1 MEKVK
6 KMSKKR
12 FNGNAMVERFA
23 ARLLDERPA
32 A

>member
-6 KMSKKR
+6 KCPKALY
-12 FNGNAMVERFA
+12 GNAMVERFA

>member
-6 KMSKKR
+6 KCPKALYE
-12 FNGNAMVERFA
+12 NAMVERFT

>member
-6 KMSKKR
+6 KCLKALY
-12 FNGNAMVERFA
+12 GNAMIEHFA

>member
-6 KMSKKR
+6 KCPKELY
-12 FNGNAMVERFA
+12 GNAMIERFA

>member
-6 KMSKKR
+6 KCPKVLY
-12 FNGNAMVERFA
+12 GNAMVERFV

>member
-6 KMSKKR
+6 KCLKALY
-12 FNGNAMVERFA
+12 GNAMIERVA

>member
-6 KMSKKR
+6 NVQKR
-12 FNGNAMVERFA
+12 FNGNAMIERFA

>member
-6 KMSKKR
+6 KSPKALY
-12 FNGNAMVERFA
+12 GNAMVERFA

>member
-1 MEKVK
+1 MEKGK
-6 KMSKKR
+6 KCKKALY
-12 FNGNAMVERFA
+12 GNAMIERFA